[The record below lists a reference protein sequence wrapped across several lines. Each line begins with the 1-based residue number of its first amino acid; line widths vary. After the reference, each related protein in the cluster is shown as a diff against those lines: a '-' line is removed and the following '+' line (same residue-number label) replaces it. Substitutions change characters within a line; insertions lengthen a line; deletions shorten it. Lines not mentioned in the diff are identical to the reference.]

1 MTSNTNTRVRTLT
14 GHYCNHSIPKGRN
27 GESYSN
33 PLGWE
38 AMSLRVLIHVPR
50 LESREQHGGGDSPK
64 NATDEQP
71 PEVWRELGE
80 TAESVD
86 DGEGNCHLS
95 PAPDISQWTGAGPEE
110 DAGGKASNV
119 QNSNLR
125 LLEAIECIEF
135 VHVWSLEPVPQ
146 QGQEI
151 NEKETFLKTKNTG
164 ENVKL

>member
-1 MTSNTNTRVRTLT
+1 
-14 GHYCNHSIPKGRN
+14 
-27 GESYSN
+27 
-33 PLGWE
+33 
-38 AMSLRVLIHVPR
+38 MSLRVFIHVPR

-64 NATDEQP
+64 NAPGEQP

-80 TAESVD
+80 TTEGVD

-95 PAPDISQWTGAGPEE
+95 PAPDIRQRAGAGPEE
-110 DAGGKASNV
+110 DAGGKASHV
-119 QNSNLR
+119 ENSNLR

-135 VHVWSLEPVPQ
+135 VHVRSLEPVSQ

-151 NEKETFLKTKNTG
+151 NEKETFLKTKNAG